1 MITIA
6 KLKDTEYEDIGH
18 DHIRKVARGVVL
30 NDKNEVALIKL
41 HGQDIFGDRN
51 YYETPGGGVK
61 KHERIKKAVEREVEE
76 ELGLKCKVIKELGIV
91 EDFYNLLKRKNINY
105 YFLLKVYG
113 NGSYNREPFEKKF
126 FEKVVWSNIDQAISL
141 MEGNPN
147 QKLGL
152 LVKNRELPILKI
164 AKQIIEEENIY

>member
-61 KHERIKKAVEREVEE
+61 KYERIKKAVEREVEE

-113 NGSYNREPFEKKF
+113 KGSYHREPFEKKF
-126 FEKVVWSNIDQAISL
+126 FEKVVWSSIDQAISL
-141 MEGNPN
+141 MESNPN

-164 AKQIIEEENIY
+164 AKQIIEEENTY